1 VVQNDY
7 FYPSASSKNPMT
19 SQNMRPVSCFY
30 WLTALSYLSAS
41 ELFTYSL
48 HGLHKALPLLFLA
61 LSALIVARGHT
72 RLWLCMALIASSCG
86 DMLLAS
92 ELQQGFIYGLGAFAL
107 AHLCYCWCFL
117 PWFSWSKKPLMFM
130 AILLV
135 VLVAVLLNV
144 IPHTENL
151 LIPVLVYM
159 AIILVMAFLAIFAK
173 QDVYWLTIGALFFVL
188 SDSLIALNK
197 FVLAIPYEHLLV
209 MSTYYLAQYCL
220 FIGCIKQVEQH
231 VEQ

>member
-1 VVQNDY
+1 
-7 FYPSASSKNPMT
+7 MT
-19 SQNMRPVSCFY
+19 SKTMRAVSYFY
-30 WLTALSYLSAS
+30 WLTALSYLSVS

-48 HGLHKALPLLFLA
+48 HGLHKALPILFLA
-61 LSALIVARGHT
+61 LSALIMTRGHT
-72 RLWLCMALIASSCG
+72 RRWLFLALIASSGG

-92 ELQQGFIYGLGAFAL
+92 ELQQGFIYGLGTFAL

-117 PWFSWSKKPLMFM
+117 PWFSWSKKPLMFI
-130 AILLV
+130 AVLLV
-135 VLVAVLLNV
+135 VLVAVVFNV
-144 IPHTENL
+144 IPHTGNL

-159 AIILVMAFLAIFAK
+159 AIILVMACLAIFAK
-173 QDVYWLTIGALFFVL
+173 QGVYWLTLGALFFVL

-197 FVLAIPYEHLLV
+197 FVLAIPCEHLLV

-220 FIGCIKQVEQH
+220 FIGCIKQVKQH